1 MASCDTTTVERIE
14 QQIDEIELMES
25 MFTQQREF
33 LLEDQDALSL
43 AKAFVNGFVTTP
55 PSSLSFTVSLEVG
68 DRAEEYGKSALFK
81 VDVCCR
87 LENNYPGVFPK
98 VYVRSNDLSAQ
109 KQDQLN
115 AELGSFMVSQLS
127 SDELCLL
134 SVLDWVRENASSF
147 FVTPVM
153 VTTADSQ
160 MSDSTKLQSPTEFCH
175 MWLYMHHIYS
185 KTKRRNILS
194 LADELELTGFCLP
207 GKPGVVCVEG
217 DVENT
222 KQFYS
227 TLRRWN
233 WKSITCRKKELIP
246 VASGRCSDKERRFTG
261 FQELS
266 FDTHGHRSG
275 HMDMGQFRDYLTAH
289 GLEHMFKELFGVGSS
304 ISAAVDS

>member
-1 MASCDTTTVERIE
+1 
-14 QQIDEIELMES
+14 
-25 MFTQQREF
+25 MFT
-33 LLEDQDALSL
+33 
-43 AKAFVNGFVTTP
+43 
-55 PSSLSFTVSLEVG
+55 
-68 DRAEEYGKSALFK
+68 

-87 LENNYPGVFPK
+87 LQNDYPGSFPK

-115 AELGSFMVSQLS
+115 AELASFMVAQLS
-127 SDELCLL
+127 SDEPCLL
-134 SVLDWVRENASSF
+134 SILDWVRENASSY
-147 FVTPVM
+147 FVAPVTDAT
-153 VTTADSQ
+153 VDSRI
-160 MSDSTKLQSPTEFCH
+160 SDSNGPQTPTEFCH

-233 WKSITCRKKELIP
+233 WKSITCRKKELISLD
-246 VASGRCSDKERRFTG
+246 SGRCSDKERKFTG

-289 GLEHMFKELFGVGSS
+289 GLEHMFKELFGVGSPV
-304 ISAAVDS
+304 SAKADL